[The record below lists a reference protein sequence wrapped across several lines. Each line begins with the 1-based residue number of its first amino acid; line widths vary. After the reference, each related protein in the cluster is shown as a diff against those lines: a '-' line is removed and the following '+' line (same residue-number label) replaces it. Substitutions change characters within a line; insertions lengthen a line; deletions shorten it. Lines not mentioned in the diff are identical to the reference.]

1 MTVRLNAGSVTVLP
15 KAAQINQPL
24 DADGARHTLREIT
37 RELVS
42 NSGVKSGYLRLHL
55 DKDSP
60 TLSRGGGHVRSGYSA
75 ARSLVEQLVHTAYG
89 KDSPAAAS
97 LQTYLNGRTKIGTR
111 SLVKLVAAMESD
123 SAPELARFRELKNTR
138 LQAPVGGSQTA
149 AGALDEQAL
158 QKAEDDLKQA
168 LAPVNMPGE
177 YSTSRVLPRDL
188 PTEQLD
194 DFKAAMLKIDQARD
208 AQQGRLD
215 QYRQALAAGAKD
227 PFAKMNL
234 SDADLIGG
242 VFNPDRN
249 LRAAQRKQ
257 IAQGMASNL
266 DPGQIAEQVKLDA
279 GVVADVMVSIQLD
292 EVWAQADQ
300 GAVVARLL
308 KRADGDVAAPLYPQ
322 AREVQLLLTPDN
334 LRWYGQLLSE
344 GISRD
349 EAEAITQPALKE
361 LALRYVDLDPLLR
374 RDMPANEDA
383 LEAQMKKE
391 LLEAQGQVIASM
403 GRSPEST
410 YGQALNEAAGLW
422 RSQWRASSRISQF
435 LDQWKDHRSVGATG
449 VSSVA
454 ERMIQGRIQEVEQI
468 RQRSIAG
475 LLDSISRQWDARRI
489 QRLDQL
495 EVAPEALEAETL
507 AFETALDAASAAME
521 HFDAANET
529 AASHSQRLK
538 NIEQFKSLSEKVGA
552 TLDEIPLTDVT
563 GKLQT
568 LAAKAERLNQR
579 GLLNKQLETEDREE
593 LVAELSEGARAL
605 QRELVSLQYRAG
617 PLEGDN
623 LKAFGALSR
632 QVRLTQQ
639 ALAARGGNLPLI
651 EEAESELESED
662 DGAPIPTTSA
672 QPKQPSGASRSPSEG
687 TQAQHPS
694 DLTSRLAELQRS
706 DPRRHA
712 EYTGLTQKMADA
724 RGLDQ
729 WLDEQSKNAALN
741 PAVFSRF
748 KQGVTQKVDLYRRQM
763 QTLLDSQT
771 GRLDDRT
778 RLSPEIR
785 AQVLAEDS
793 AKFLRGDEFKPFL
806 NQLLKQDWGRD
817 LLGGHSNID
826 DAIDALVRGQ
836 ATVGEVRALIHA
848 ISLSFTQWQVDQA
861 DQSGNGKQAG
871 KAINL
876 GEQVIGRI
884 GGKRIANAGDGHCLF
899 LSFGY
904 FQDPKAAAPGQAGKQ
919 VQQDLIRRERQGLLD
934 QALRLTEAQYQ
945 LMGTD
950 PRSQDLDKAESVER
964 LLIGL
969 NSGVGTDER
978 GWGWVGHF
986 PLKAMQ
992 AQRPVLLIAEDGQ
1005 TRAWGPNGQ
1014 EIKLSAQQASG
1025 RSPMGQGQMLLAL
1038 AKDKAHNPKGAA
1050 PIVVFNRHNHFEAV
1064 QVP

>member
-1 MTVRLNAGSVTVLP
+1 MTVRFSAGSVTVLP
-15 KAAQINQPL
+15 KTAQINQTL
-24 DADGARHTLREIT
+24 DTDSARETLLEIT

-42 NSGVKSGYLRLHL
+42 GSGVKSGYLRLHL

-89 KDSPAAAS
+89 ENSPAAAS

-111 SLVKLVAAMESD
+111 SLVKLVAAMEGE
-123 SAPELARFRELKNTR
+123 SAPDLARFRELKNTR
-138 LQAPVGGSQTA
+138 LQAPVGGAKA
-149 AGALDEQAL
+149 AADALTEQAL
-158 QKAEDDLKQA
+158 EKAQNDLERA
-168 LAPVNMPGE
+168 LAPLDMPRPYRG
-177 YSTSRVLPRDL
+177 LGLIRDL
-188 PTEQLD
+188 PTDQLD
-194 DFKAAMLKIDQARD
+194 EFKATMVKIDQARD

-215 QYRQALAAGAKD
+215 QYRQALAAGAQD
-227 PFAKMNL
+227 PFAATGQSN
-234 SDADLIGG
+234 ADLIERF
-242 VFNPDRN
+242 FNPDLD
-249 LRAAQRKQ
+249 LRAEQRAQ

-266 DPGQIAEQVKLDA
+266 NPDQIAEQVKLDA
-279 GVVADVMVSIQLD
+279 GVVADAMVSIQLD
-292 EVWAQADQ
+292 EAWAQADQ
-300 GAVVARLL
+300 GAFVARLL

-322 AREVQLLLTPDN
+322 ARQVQLLLTPDN

-349 EAEAITQPALKE
+349 AAEAITQPALKE
-361 LALRYVDLDPLLR
+361 LALRYVDLDPLLS
-374 RDMPANEDA
+374 RDMPPDDKA
-383 LEAQMKKE
+383 LKAQMKEE
-391 LLEAQGQVIASM
+391 LLQAQGQVIASK

-410 YGQALNEAAGLW
+410 YGQALNEAGGLW
-422 RSQWRASSRISQF
+422 RSQWRASSKIREF

-449 VSSVA
+449 ASSVA

-468 RQRSIAG
+468 RQRSIAT
-475 LLDSISRQWDARRI
+475 LLDSISMQWNARRI
-489 QRLDQL
+489 RRLDQL

-507 AFETALDAASAAME
+507 AFETALDVASAAME

-538 NIEQFKSLSEKVGA
+538 NIEQFKSLSEKVRA
-552 TLDEIPLTDVT
+552 TLNEIPLTDVT

-579 GLLNKQLETEDREE
+579 DLLNKQLETEDRKE

-623 LKAFGALSR
+623 LKAFGALNR

-639 ALAARGGNLPLI
+639 ALAARSGDLPLI

-662 DGAPIPTTSA
+662 DEARIPTPSA
-672 QPKQPSGASRSPSEG
+672 QPKQPWVASRGPSEG
-687 TQAQHPS
+687 TQAQPPS
-694 DLTSRLAELQRS
+694 ALTSRLAELQRS
-706 DPRRHA
+706 NPARHA
-712 EYTGLTQKMADA
+712 EYMSLTQKMDDA

-729 WLDEQSKNAALN
+729 WLDVQSKNAAMN
-741 PAVFSRF
+741 PAVLKRF
-748 KQGVTQKVDLYRRQM
+748 KQGVAQKVDLYDRQM
-763 QTLLDSQT
+763 QALIDSET
-771 GRLDDRT
+771 GRLDGRT

-793 AKFLRGDEFKPFL
+793 AKFLRGDQFKPFL
-806 NQLLKQDWGRD
+806 NQFLKQDAGRD
-817 LLGGHSNID
+817 LLRGHRSVD
-826 DAIDALVRGQ
+826 DAIDALVQGQ
-836 ATVGEVRALIHA
+836 ASVAEARALIDA
-848 ISLSFTQWQVDQA
+848 IGLSFTQWEVDQA
-861 DQSGNGKQAG
+861 DRSGAGKQAG
-871 KAINL
+871 KAINP
-876 GEQVIGRI
+876 GEQVLKRI

-899 LSFGY
+899 LSFGH
-904 FQDPKAAAPGQAGKQ
+904 FQDPKAAAPGQAGKKP
-919 VQQDLIRRERQGLLD
+919 QQDLIRSERQGLLD

-992 AQRPVLLIAEDGQ
+992 AQRPVLLISEDGQ

-1014 EIKLSAQQASG
+1014 ETKLSAKQISG
-1025 RSPMGQGQMLLAL
+1025 RSPMGQGEMLLAL
-1038 AKDKAHNPKGAA
+1038 AKDKTHNPKGAA